1 MCIRDRIQYRILVV
15 SCVTGS
21 SPRVWGRYIIALVC
35 PPCQYGSSPRV
46 WGRCPYPC
54 SHTTSAIPVHPHAC
68 GADFYVSSFRIYPH
82 RFIPT
87 RVGQMIGLVCRWGRP
102 QRFIPT
108 RVGQIVGLRLDMH
121 GNARF
126 IPTRVGQMS
135 WSEYGPFS
143 SNTVHPH
150 ACGADYLNTAATT
163 INTAVHPHACGADLT
178 FVQPAQ
184 YQVPGS
190 SPRVWGRYFPKC
202 SYDWI
207 LINCKPSKSMID
219 RRGFPYVS
227 MVKPCSLLVE

>member
-1 MCIRDRIQYRILVV
+1 MDRQTNINEGMARFIPTRVGQMLSGENNSGSVTRFIPTRVGQIQYRILVV

-150 ACGADYLNTAATT
+150 ACGAD
-163 INTAVHPHACGADLT
+163 I
-178 FVQPAQ
+178 
-184 YQVPGS
+184 
-190 SPRVWGRYFPKC
+190 
-202 SYDWI
+202 
-207 LINCKPSKSMID
+207 
-219 RRGFPYVS
+219 GFRS
-227 MVKPCSLLVE
+227 QQGMR